1 LERVADVE
9 FGSAVIRMRGAFMQR
24 SGRAC
29 GAQYAMKILI

>member
-9 FGSAVIRMRGAFMQR
+9 FGSVVTRMRGAFMQR

-29 GAQYAMKILI
+29 VDQYAMKILI